1 MKSVNNLRKVGPKTV
16 VSRAT
21 VRIQAKNA
29 SFCKDR
35 EDSHLT
41 VESALVP
48 TEQPITPRNSG
59 EPQLRS
65 HGYFFPQYEAELFCP
80 TLLPLER
87 AKAHPF

>member
-41 VESALVP
+41 VESALIP
-48 TEQPITPRNSG
+48 TEQPIVLIGLSHTPTTGSMLSNRIN
-59 EPQLRS
+59 L
-65 HGYFFPQYEAELFCP
+65 GYRGDRCS
-80 TLLPLER
+80 
-87 AKAHPF
+87 